1 MDHQDQPIAR
11 PGPDSLNTTLAR
23 NIEALQR
30 RQVEEQRASGFHER
44 LAELITRFSGS
55 IGFVYLHLV
64 LVGFW
69 IAANLGW
76 VPEVEPWD
84 PTFVVL
90 AMVASVE
97 AIFLSTFV
105 IITQNRMMAE
115 NDRREEL
122 NLQISL
128 LAEHEVTRLIQ
139 LTSAIAERIGI
150 GIEPERELD
159 ELKRDIAPEAVLD
172 AIEEAEE

>member
-1 MDHQDQPIAR
+1 MTPQNQAIAQPATE
-11 PGPDSLNTTLAR
+11 SLNTTLAR
-23 NIEALQR
+23 NIDSLRR
-30 RQVEEQRASGFHER
+30 RQADQERASGFHER

-55 IGFVYLHLV
+55 IGFVYVHLV
-64 LVGFW
+64 IVGFW
-69 IAANLGW
+69 IAANLRW
-76 VPEVEPWD
+76 VGGVEPWD
-84 PTFVVL
+84 PTFVIL

-105 IITQNRMMAE
+105 LISQNRMAAE
-115 NDRREEL
+115 NDRRDEL

-139 LTSAIAERIGI
+139 LTSAIAEHI
-150 GIEPERELD
+150 GIEPEGELD

-172 AIEEAEE
+172 AIEEGEE

>member
-1 MDHQDQPIAR
+1 MGQQDQPIAR
-11 PGPDSLNTTLAR
+11 PGGDSLNTTLAR
-23 NIEALQR
+23 NIEALR
-30 RQVEEQRASGFHER
+30 HRQVEDQRASGFHER
-44 LAELITRFSGS
+44 LAELITRFTGS
-55 IGFVYLHLV
+55 IGFVYVHIV

-69 IAANLGW
+69 IVANLGW
-76 VPEVEPWD
+76 AAGVEPWD
-84 PTFVVL
+84 PTFVIL
-90 AMVASVE
+90 AMAASVE

-105 IITQNRMMAE
+105 LISQNRMTAE
-115 NDRREEL
+115 NDRRDEL

-150 GIEPERELD
+150 EPERELD

-172 AIEEAEE
+172 AIEEVEG